1 MAGCCAHGHEPS
13 CSIKCGTSENIS
25 ITRSINLHG
34 VNYSDII
41 VSPQII
47 VISAGIFISSA
58 CLLCCDLPLVCYE
71 AQLNG
76 SEYNV
81 LFSDIIGVEN
91 TSDKKMAQVEG
102 SIDLS
107 TSERHVKIMSKRS
120 LLGGVNLHIINVKYN
135 HISYRES

>member
-1 MAGCCAHGHEPS
+1 M
-13 CSIKCGTSENIS
+13 
-25 ITRSINLHG
+25 
-34 VNYSDII
+34 
-41 VSPQII
+41 
-47 VISAGIFISSA
+47 
-58 CLLCCDLPLVCYE
+58 CYE

-102 SIDLS
+102 SIVLS
-107 TSERHVKIMSKRS
+107 TSERHVKMSKRS
-120 LLGGVNLHIINVKYN
+120 LLGGVKLHIIDVKYN